1 MIPSR
6 HFLICK
12 SISDYVR
19 NEIENA
25 SKSKKKAIR
34 MRKCAHNMSHD
45 QYIEQC
51 AKNKGLVDTDEGI
64 CFASSIDDGVAGASA
79 TPSMDCDAT
88 NEMQS
93 TK

>member
-12 SISDYVR
+12 SIPDYVR

-25 SKSKKKAIR
+25 SKKKANR
-34 MRKCAHNMSHD
+34 TRNFLSNNMSHD